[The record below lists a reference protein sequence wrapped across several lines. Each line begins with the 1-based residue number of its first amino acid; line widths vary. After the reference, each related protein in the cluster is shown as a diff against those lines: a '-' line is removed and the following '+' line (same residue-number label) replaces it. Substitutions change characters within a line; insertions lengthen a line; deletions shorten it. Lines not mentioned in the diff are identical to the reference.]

1 MARHL
6 TELIA
11 LVLLPLG
18 GFIVVY
24 ALYTFVWRANAISQ
38 KKVRSRAWGAGR
50 VEGVRRD
57 KSGGGGWTACAGGC
71 RGEQER
77 KSFGDKFI
85 QVHRGDKFT
94 QVHTFSHLSHT

>member
-57 KSGGGGWTACAGGC
+57 KSGGGGLDCVRRW
-71 RGEQER
+71 
-77 KSFGDKFI
+77 
-85 QVHRGDKFT
+85 
-94 QVHTFSHLSHT
+94 LSWGTGAEELRR